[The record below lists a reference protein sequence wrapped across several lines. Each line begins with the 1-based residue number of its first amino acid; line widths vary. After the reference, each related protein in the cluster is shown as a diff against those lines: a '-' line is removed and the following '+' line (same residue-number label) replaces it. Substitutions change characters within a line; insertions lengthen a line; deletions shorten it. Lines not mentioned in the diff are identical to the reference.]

1 MVLAIIN
8 CVFDFAIIYMRLK
21 NTSIK
26 IQQLSVNDNF
36 TMLRQSCSVDRCDYN
51 YIEIQSKTILNLQLF
66 VSIVSR

>member
-8 CVFDFAIIYMRLK
+8 CVFDFAVIYMRLK

-26 IQQLSVNDNF
+26 IQQLSLNDNF

-51 YIEIQSKTILNLQLF
+51 YIEI
-66 VSIVSR
+66 